1 MAESWQ
7 DLPDEC
13 WELIFNPL
21 LLRHPSHLESLS
33 LSCKR
38 FLSITNTLRTHFNI
52 THPSLIGPL
61 SKLFNRY
68 PRLNSLDIINF
79 RHDDLHRIMVDVA
92 TNSNL
97 DLQTL
102 DLSGAEELP
111 LEGLKVL
118 GSRMKN
124 VKVLCCFTLLTLRD
138 HDLDV
143 IADSMPCLEDLDIS
157 YPLDEGNVTDRGIE
171 VVSCKLKGLRR
182 IDISGNEKL
191 TDKSLLALSTNCV
204 YLTDLVVGCS
214 LVTSHGIEF
223 VLRNSTNLSFLSVS
237 EIDFGRLRLDDYSIR
252 CARNLSNLA
261 INYSVVPDEYLHFL
275 AKMTGIPLKG
285 FALSQPMSPCFT
297 FSGIS
302 SLLNKHRSLEWLSL
316 DGIDFLTDEKMSD
329 LSQYLSALVTISLNR
344 CGNLTELTFFKL
356 AKNCPFLE
364 EIGMEETNLGGGGNK
379 ATDIVRNPQIKSV
392 NLENNPNLSDECL
405 AKLASVCPSLELLDV
420 SSCKG
425 ITEKGIADFFKSGS
439 KIKKLWINECEGI
452 MNIGHGFEL
461 PELEVLGAARSGIN
475 DHGLVV
481 IGNRCGKLLKLNL
494 GGCLGVTVVGLK
506 GILTNCKRLRR
517 LNLTGC
523 LNVSMLT
530 VNWMVFSR
538 PSLRKIIQPHSY
550 LPSLRKLFLCMDV
563 LFRQPWSCVLR
574 IRTFFLLL
582 ELYLVREMIPLL
594 KRGTE
599 IDIGEMHR
607 IVLRNFEPLDRA
619 LDGSDFISA
628 FNDQEPFIT
637 ELRSEPSDARSD
649 GSEVH
654 NMVLHTPLHSTI
666 PIDN

>member
-1 MAESWQ
+1 MAESCK

-13 WELIFNPL
+13 WELIFNLL

-38 FLSITNTLRTHFNI
+38 FLSITNTLRTHFEI
-52 THPSLIGPL
+52 PHPTLIGPL
-61 SKLFNRY
+61 SKLFNRF
-68 PRLNSLDIINF
+68 PRLNSLDFKNF
-79 RHDDLHRIMVDVA
+79 SGDDLHRIMVDVA
-92 TNSNL
+92 TNSNI
-97 DLQTL
+97 DLKTL
-102 DLSGAEELP
+102 DLSGAKELP

-124 VKVLCCFTLLTLRD
+124 MKVLWCFTLLTLRD

-204 YLTDLVVGCS
+204 YFTDLVVSCS

-223 VLRNSTNLSFLSVS
+223 VLRNSTNLSYLSVS
-237 EIDFGRLRLDDYSIR
+237 KIDFGRLRLDDYSIR
-252 CARNLSNLA
+252 CARNLSDLA
-261 INYSVVPDEYLHFL
+261 INYSVVPDEYLRLL

-302 SLLNKHRSLEWLSL
+302 SLLNKYRSLEWLSL

-329 LSQYLSALVTISLNR
+329 LSQYLSALVTRSLNR

-356 AKNCPFLE
+356 AKNCPLLE
-364 EIGMEETNLGGGGNK
+364 DISMEETNLGVGGNS
-379 ATDIVRNPQIKSV
+379 ATDIVKNPRIESL

-405 AKLASVCPSLELLDV
+405 AKLASVCPSLEVFDL
-420 SSCKG
+420 SSCKA
-425 ITEKGIADFFKSGS
+425 ITEKGIADFLKSGS
-439 KIKKLWINECEGI
+439 KVRKLWINECEGI

-475 DHGLVV
+475 DDGLVV

-494 GGCLGVTVVGLK
+494 GGCLGVTMYVDGKLDGVFKAVIEENYPVTFSFAFSEEAFLVH
-506 GILTNCKRLRR
+506 
-517 LNLTGC
+517 GC
-523 LNVSMLT
+523 LVLSAMEFYGVVILNFDKPKQRNRCL
-530 VNWMVFSR
+530 
-538 PSLRKIIQPHSY
+538 
-550 LPSLRKLFLCMDV
+550 MDSSI
-563 LFRQPWSCVLR
+563 LSSA
-574 IRTFFLLL
+574 RTHDIASPYN
-582 ELYLVREMIPLL
+582 EVWCQAHH
-594 KRGTE
+594 GT
-599 IDIGEMHR
+599 
-607 IVLRNFEPLDRA
+607 
-619 LDGSDFISA
+619 S
-628 FNDQEPFIT
+628 QT
-637 ELRSEPSDARSD
+637 EE
-649 GSEVH
+649 G
-654 NMVLHTPLHSTI
+654 STI
-666 PIDN
+666 AQLDLT